1 MEDTGQGFHVH
12 LDVFEGPFDLLLSL
26 IARKQLDVT
35 LVAIS
40 QVTDEFL
47 AHIRA
52 RGREWDLDQA
62 SSFLVVAATLLDLK
76 VARLLPSVEIED
88 EEDLVLLEARDLLFA
103 RLLQYR
109 AYKQLAAIFAQ
120 QMAAEGTRQP
130 RQVPMEPAFTQLLPE
145 VLLGVDAGQLAE
157 IAARVLTP
165 RPAPV
170 VELGHLHAPKVS
182 VREQAV
188 LLASRLR
195 AAGAATFRAL
205 TTDSGATLVVVARFL
220 ALLELYREGAVSF
233 EQVTPLGELHIRW
246 VAGDEVDAELARWAH
261 ESGESDDYDAPPE
274 QEDT

>member
-1 MEDTGQGFHVH
+1 RRRALVALAAHRGGSQVRVSPARGSVGRGRHPRRAVAAARRPAPPAAPARGHHGRPVAPAGLSLRPVGPALRRVRPRPRSGWATVAGVAAHAASHVDVSSVEDTGQGFHVH

-109 AYKQLAAIFAQ
+109 AYK
-120 QMAAEGTRQP
+120 
-130 RQVPMEPAFTQLLPE
+130 
-145 VLLGVDAGQLAE
+145 
-157 IAARVLTP
+157 
-165 RPAPV
+165 
-170 VELGHLHAPKVS
+170 
-182 VREQAV
+182 
-188 LLASRLR
+188 
-195 AAGAATFRAL
+195 
-205 TTDSGATLVVVARFL
+205 
-220 ALLELYREGAVSF
+220 
-233 EQVTPLGELHIRW
+233 
-246 VAGDEVDAELARWAH
+246 
-261 ESGESDDYDAPPE
+261 
-274 QEDT
+274 